1 MVAETVNVKEKI
13 PAEDDK
19 DQKDLEEHE
28 GGKKLVSLYTGKN
41 QMG

>member
-1 MVAETVNVKEKI
+1 MVPETVKVRESI

-19 DQKDLEEHE
+19 DQKDLREHE